1 MNVNWY
7 FMLNR
12 PLTKSGPITV
22 SGPTK
27 RGFQKIGNY
36 MAQMVK
42 IWMILN
48 MLEKPSKNIFNH
60 CQGSLVFLET

>member
-12 PLTKSGPITV
+12 PLTKPGPITV

-42 IWMILN
+42 I
-48 MLEKPSKNIFNH
+48 
-60 CQGSLVFLET
+60 